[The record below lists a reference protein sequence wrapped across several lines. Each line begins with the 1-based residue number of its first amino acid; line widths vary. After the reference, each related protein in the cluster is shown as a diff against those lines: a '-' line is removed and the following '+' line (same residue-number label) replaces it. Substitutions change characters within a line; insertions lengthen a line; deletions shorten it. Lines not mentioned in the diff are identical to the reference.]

1 MDSKKEAK
9 KYLNKFF
16 KQQYFTETDNEF
28 KSLVRLINKAQNK
41 KETLQA
47 SQDKRKLLLA
57 DGMPSFEYFKECRKK
72 LNLSMRDVTAK
83 TGISIA
89 TISRL
94 EQGNEVF
101 YSNVKNLYEFYNS
114 NEA

>member
-1 MDSKKEAK
+1 MEKQLQKYIKE
-9 KYLNKFF
+9 NHT
-16 KQQYFTETDNEF
+16 QQACVGFIDGWE
-28 KSLVRLINKAQNK
+28 AC
-41 KETLQA
+41 QA
-47 SQDKRKLLLA
+47 RENSSKLLLA
-57 DGMPSFEYFKECRKK
+57 DVMPSFEYFKKYRKK
-72 LNLSMRDVTAK
+72 LNLSMRDVTRK

-101 YSNVKNLYEFYNS
+101 YSNVKALYEFYRS